1 MLKLRHILL
10 ALLALSG
17 CDGKTPTTGAPSAS
31 VTASASAMTSAAAST
46 AASAPKPYA
55 GPTGTLTGVVRIKG
69 AESPRTKFNY
79 PKECRGAEAT
89 YGHLFRKGLDGEL
102 ADALVAVHGYEGFVP
117 PKDKAISVTIKDC
130 AYSARTVAMT
140 DGQHLEVKN
149 LDGATS
155 YIPHLDGARSAA
167 VLVAVPKGDPVK
179 LYSRGPMRYWLRD
192 QMGRQF
198 MVADVFHFRYSTTS
212 VTGLDGRYRIEGIP
226 VGKVKVSV
234 LVPALNMKTFDKD
247 KEFEIKKGENTFDL
261 ELEFDAKKDVPPEK
275 GPQGGAK
282 GSEGKAPESKSPP
295 PPKL

>member
-1 MLKLRHILL
+1 MLKPGHILF
-10 ALLALSG
+10 ALVALSG
-17 CDGKTPTTGAPSAS
+17 CDGKKPTTSAPSAS
-31 VTASASAMTSAAAST
+31 VTASASAMTSAAAS
-46 AASAPKPYA
+46 APKPYE
-55 GPTGTLTGVVRIKG
+55 GPTGTLTGVVRITG

-79 PKECRGAEAT
+79 PKECRGAEAS
-89 YGHLFRKGLDGEL
+89 YGHLFRKGLEGEL
-102 ADALVAVHGYEGFVP
+102 ADAVIAVHGYKGFVP
-117 PKDKAISVTIKDC
+117 PKDKAIAVTIKDC
-130 AYSARTVAMT
+130 AYSARTIAMT

-167 VLVAVPKGDPVK
+167 LLVAVPKGDPVK

-198 MVADVFHFRYSTTS
+198 MVADVFHFRYATTS

-247 KEFEIKKGENTFDL
+247 KDFDIKKGENVFDL
-261 ELEFDAKKDVPPEK
+261 TLEFDAKKDVPPDK

-282 GSEGKAPESKSPP
+282 GSEGKDPKTPESKSPP
-295 PPKL
+295 PKQL